1 MLVPGL
7 TDGEEDVNI
16 VADYAASI
24 GEVVQRVEVL
34 PFHQMGRDKWKA
46 LDIPYPLE
54 HTKPPSAELVTRVR
68 ETFRSRGLV
77 TY

>member
-1 MLVPGL
+1 V
-7 TDGEEDVNI
+7 E
-16 VADYAASI
+16 
-24 GEVVQRVEVL
+24 RVEVL

-54 HTKPPSAELVTRVR
+54 HTQPPSAELVTRVQ

-77 TY
+77 TF